1 MVYEFILSHE
11 HHYPVLAMCNAL
23 SVSRSCYYAY
33 KSKATYVKKAGEVVL
48 EEQVTA
54 TFRAHYSRY
63 GVRRLV
69 PELRGQ
75 DIRAGAYKVRRI
87 LRDHGLK
94 AIQPRSF
101 VPHTTDSRHPYP
113 ISPNLL
119 GKPGCNQVERLNQ
132 VWAGDIT
139 FIPLQG
145 KWAYLAVWM
154 DLCSRKVVGWALA
167 EHMREEL
174 VMTALKRALAS
185 RHINEGL
192 IIHSDR
198 GGQYAGN
205 MFRKLLAGRKIRQS
219 MTGKDNPYDNAFME
233 SYFSRFKAEL
243 LQGSVFEK
251 LEDARTEVFEFIE
264 MYYNPIRRHS
274 SLGYISP
281 MTFEQQMA
289 FQQKRRMDKKKKSS
303 KKRKTC

>member
-11 HHYPVLAMCNAL
+11 QHYPVLAMCNAL
-23 SVSRSCYYAY
+23 SVSRSCFYAY
-33 KSKATYVKKAGEVVL
+33 KSKATYVKKAEEVAL
-48 EEQVTA
+48 EQQVTT

-69 PELRGQ
+69 PELREQGFG
-75 DIRAGAYKVRRI
+75 AGAYKVSRI

-119 GKPGCNQVERLNQ
+119 GEPGCNQVGRINQ

-139 FIPLQG
+139 YIPLQG
-145 KWAYLAVWM
+145 RWAYLAVWM

-174 VMTALKRALAS
+174 VMTAFKRALAS
-185 RHINEGL
+185 RHINESL
-192 IIHSDR
+192 IVHSDR

-205 MFRKLLAGRKIRQS
+205 KFRKLLTGRKIRQS

-281 MTFEQQMA
+281 MAFEQQMA
-289 FQQKRRMDKKKKSS
+289 FQQKKEEG
-303 KKRKTC
+303 

>member
-1 MVYEFILSHE
+1 LSHE
-11 HHYPVLAMCNAL
+11 RHYPVLVMCDVL

-33 KSKATYVKKAGEVVL
+33 KSKATYVKKTEAAVL
-48 EEQVTA
+48 EKQVA
-54 TFRAHYSRY
+54 DTFRAHYSRY

-69 PELRGQ
+69 PELRDQGFK
-75 DIRAGAYKVRRI
+75 AGAYKVSRI
-87 LRDHGLK
+87 LREQGLK

-101 VPHTTDSRHPYP
+101 VPRTTDSRHPYP

-119 GKPGCNQVERLNQ
+119 LQESGYNGVSHINQAWV
-132 VWAGDIT
+132 GDIT
-139 FIPLQG
+139 FVPLQSG
-145 KWAYLAVWM
+145 WAYLSVWM
-154 DLCSRKVVGWALA
+154 DLYSRKVVGWALA

-174 VMTALKRALAS
+174 VVTAFKKALAS
-185 RHINEGL
+185 RYINEGL

-198 GGQYAGN
+198 GGQYAGKQ
-205 MFRKLLAGRKIRQS
+205 FRKLLDKYKLRQS
-219 MTGKDNPYDNAFME
+219 MGGKDNPYDNAFME

-243 LQGSVFEK
+243 LQSGVFAK

-281 MTFEQQMA
+281 MTFEQRMT
-289 FQQKRRMDKKKKSS
+289 FQQKKEDG
-303 KKRKTC
+303 